1 MDDISTSAL
10 LIALGILIA
19 LSAYFSSSETGM
31 MSINRYRLKHLQ
43 GEGHRGANRVQ
54 KLLDRPDRLI
64 GLILIGNNLVNIA
77 ASAIATIICTRW
89 FGETWAVFATTIG
102 LTIILLIFAEVT
114 PKTLNE
120 KYQLEPHQIVDLKAL
135 KGDASDNIP
144 GVKGIGEKT
153 KLTINFMKT
162 KMKEYEELKEE
173 LDKE

>member
-43 GEGHRGANRVQ
+43 SEGHRGANRVQ

-77 ASAIATIICTRW
+77 ASALATIICTRW
-89 FGETWAVFATTIG
+89 FG
-102 LTIILLIFAEVT
+102 
-114 PKTLNE
+114 
-120 KYQLEPHQIVDLKAL
+120 
-135 KGDASDNIP
+135 
-144 GVKGIGEKT
+144 
-153 KLTINFMKT
+153 
-162 KMKEYEELKEE
+162 
-173 LDKE
+173 